1 MVVELLTYTIY
12 WYCDLFNIVRG
23 VSAGAHIKLFYNEA
37 DSILYVPD
45 KATGDGILYAEAP
58 AV

>member
-1 MVVELLTYTIY
+1 M
-12 WYCDLFNIVRG
+12 FNIVRG
-23 VSAGAHIKLFYNEA
+23 VSAGAHIKLLHDEA

-45 KATGDGILYAEAP
+45 KATRNSILYAEAT

>member
-1 MVVELLTYTIY
+1 MELLTY
-12 WYCDLFNIVRG
+12 WYCDVFNIVRG
-23 VSAGAHIKLFYNEA
+23 VSAGAHIKLLHDEA

-45 KATGDGILYAEAP
+45 KATGDGILYAEAT